1 MIIWSR
7 WGIVVLAF
15 FGLGVA
21 LGFLTMAVLGVE
33 DREGAT
39 AGVFVGLG
47 YMASGGLLHLF
58 SRYVVGN
65 KIDKPTPAVVWEPV
79 AAGGGGVGHQYQP
92 IPVLHPSTG
101 EQIWV
106 RPQSTFFLLPI
117 RIWGFL
123 LPLLGLVVFTICL
136 VTVLVSPP
144 GSPR

>member
-21 LGFLTMAVLGVE
+21 LAFLTMAVLGVE
-33 DREGAT
+33 DNEGAT

-47 YMASGGLLHLF
+47 YMVSGGLLHLF
-58 SRYVVGN
+58 SRYVVGV

-79 AAGGGGVGHQYQP
+79 AGTATGTGFGQQYQP

-101 EQIWV
+101 EQMWV
-106 RPQSTFFLLPI
+106 RPQSSFFFIPI
-117 RIWGFL
+117 RVWGFL
-123 LPLLGLVVFTICL
+123 MPLLGLVIFTICL
-136 VTVLVSPP
+136 VNVLTQS
-144 GSPR
+144 